1 MYSAGTRFSYHWGA
15 ASRSRRRCGEKRVSR
30 SISAARMPATMPIWC
45 ACRSWNASDTAL
57 CGVMKPGSGSPNIWR
72 STALPSGSSFSGLFS
87 RSSSIVM
94 SAFTSRF
101 RMLRDDSSSTVP
113 LANSASS
120 CPATNNCSADQ

>member
-1 MYSAGTRFSYHWGA
+1 
-15 ASRSRRRCGEKRVSR
+15 
-30 SISAARMPATMPIWC
+30 
-45 ACRSWNASDTAL
+45 
-57 CGVMKPGSGSPNIWR
+57 MKPGSGSPNIWR